1 MGSCYG
7 SASTFN
13 RFAGARQFLEQID
26 KRFIILT
33 SSEVHAKLAGAIAT
47 QIGFELVSTN
57 LFRLLSGRRAGEFGM
72 EEASVASEGA
82 TSGSCRRHRF
92 VGHSAAIACSF
103 FARLRWL
110 IEQLGWTTAD
120 ATLCSILSFGSSRSC
135 AQATESKIFSRA
147 WRSRFSGVRC
157 STISLVIPNEHELAS
172 QTIGSLPPSLQ
183 RHRLSAMRFAM
194 MALPSR

>member
-33 SSEVHAKLAGAIAT
+33 SSEVHAKLAGAIAS
-47 QIGFELVSTN
+47 QIGFELASTN

-82 TSGSCRRHRF
+82 TSGSCRRHRL
-92 VGHSAAIACSF
+92 VGHC
-103 FARLRWL
+103 RRDRMQLLRQ
-110 IEQLGWTTAD
+110 IE
-120 ATLCSILSFGSSRSC
+120 
-135 AQATESKIFSRA
+135 
-147 WRSRFSGVRC
+147 
-157 STISLVIPNEHELAS
+157 VI
-172 QTIGSLPPSLQ
+172 G
-183 RHRLSAMRFAM
+183 
-194 MALPSR
+194 